1 MAWAAVFA
9 VLIVC
14 PAVDRRPDG
23 WFDRPPAQLRAHAAQ
38 CADIGTGGAR
48 MVGCRVQLG
57 TQPAECVYVPEK
69 AADPAA
75 ALRFLGLRKEI
86 NVKNAPAGRIQSSQ
100 LKALPAG
107 PTGWV

>member
-1 MAWAAVFA
+1 MMDQRRPRVRLVWALVAWAAVFA

-48 MVGCRVQLG
+48 MVGCHVQLG

-75 ALRFLGLRKEI
+75 ALRFLG
-86 NVKNAPAGRIQSSQ
+86 AMASSCRSS
-100 LKALPAG
+100 
-107 PTGWV
+107 